1 MDNLKFNTE
10 EIKKI
15 IPHRDPF
22 LLIDEIIDGDPGKN
36 VTAIKNVTINDY
48 YFKGHFPGKP
58 IMPGVLILE
67 SMAQASCFL
76 QFDVVKN
83 PDKKMMLLSTVN
95 HTKFLKKVLPG
106 NKLIVYVELVKF
118 RLGTARIK
126 GSVKVG
132 DEIVATA
139 DFMATVVNKND

>member
-1 MDNLKFNTE
+1 MDKLKFNIE

-36 VTAIKNVTINDY
+36 VTAIKNVTNDD
-48 YFKGHFPGKP
+48 YFLKGHFPGNP

-67 SMAQASCFL
+67 CMAQASCFL
-76 QFDVVKN
+76 QFNTVEN
-83 PDKKMMLLSTVN
+83 PDKKMMLLSIIN
-95 HTKFLKKVLPG
+95 HVKFMQKVIPG
-106 NKLIVYVELVKF
+106 DSLVIYVELVKY

-126 GSVKVG
+126 GSASINNK
-132 DEIVATA
+132 IVAKA
-139 DFMATVVNKND
+139 DFMATVIAK